1 LNRAANAYWIDD
13 RLRSQRV
20 ALRAV
25 PALRPARDLSREII
39 GTPAEVRRRGGI
51 IPSWV
56 IFGMIMLATLA
67 LCVTVTMRTHAEA
80 SVASQELNKISA
92 QVEGL
97 RKANAALKVE
107 VDRLHKDPRAIE
119 SAAREQLDMVRS
131 NEIVVPVE

>member
-1 LNRAANAYWIDD
+1 
-13 RLRSQRV
+13 
-20 ALRAV
+20 LRAV